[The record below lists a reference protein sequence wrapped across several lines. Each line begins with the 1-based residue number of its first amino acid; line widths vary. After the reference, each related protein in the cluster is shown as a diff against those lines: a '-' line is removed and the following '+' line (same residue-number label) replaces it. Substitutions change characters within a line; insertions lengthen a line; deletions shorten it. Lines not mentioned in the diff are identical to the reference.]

1 MLKNK
6 ILLGVASLFIVLV
19 FANANQKTRTEG
31 DKIEWLTIE
40 EAQALNKENP
50 RTIFIDVYTNW
61 CGWCKKMDK
70 ATFQN
75 AEIVDFVKGKY
86 YAVKLNA
93 ESKTEI
99 VFNGQKMT
107 EQQLARSMRVSG
119 YPTIVMMDET
129 LKNIQPVAGY
139 KNPSQFK
146 KMLTQ
151 YDAKK

>member
-19 FANANQKTRTEG
+19 FANANQQTRTEG

-40 EAQALNKENP
+40 EAQTLNKENP
-50 RTIFIDVYTNW
+50 RTIFIDVYTKW

-75 AEIVDFVKGKY
+75 AEIVDLVNGKY
-86 YAVKLNA
+86 YAVKLDA
-93 ESKTEI
+93 ESKAEI

-119 YPTIVMMDET
+119 YPTIVLMDEN

>member
-6 ILLGVASLFIVLV
+6 ILLGAASLLIVLV
-19 FANANQKTRTEG
+19 FANANTKTRTEG
-31 DKIEWLTIE
+31 DEIEWLTIE
-40 EAQALNKENP
+40 EAQALNKKDP
-50 RTIFIDVYTNW
+50 RPIFVDVYTNW

-119 YPTIVMMDET
+119 YPTIVMMDEN

-151 YDAKK
+151 FSEKN